1 MEDEFLDQNE
11 EDDEDEKFRNRQ
23 TLSVPK
29 PEEESSFNERSE
41 DEEDSSP
48 KIVIQPAEAEG
59 GEPPKKQETF
69 KFNQNE
75 MQETLKLIQKVTT
88 SILEKGNESFKSK
101 AKPHVTRI
109 VAQQAPETAVASPG
123 NSS

>member
-29 PEEESSFNERSE
+29 DESSFNERSE

-59 GEPPKKQETF
+59 EPPKKQETF

-75 MQETLKLIQKVTT
+75 MQETLKLI
-88 SILEKGNESFKSK
+88 
-101 AKPHVTRI
+101 
-109 VAQQAPETAVASPG
+109 
-123 NSS
+123 